1 MMGLMASDETR
12 TETRTKTRTETRT
25 ETQTGTGAQGRA
37 GGVVSEVPGEA
48 SATRAWTTWTTR
60 LLILGIVLA
69 AVNLRPAITSLGA
82 LLEEVRDGLGMSGSI
97 AGLLTSVPR
106 SASPSSESPLPGWP
120 AASDPARWSAP
131 AWSPSPRA
139 C

>member
-25 ETQTGTGAQGRA
+25 ETQTGTQTGAGAQGRA

-82 LLEEVRDGLGMSGSI
+82 LLEEVRDG
-97 AGLLTSVPR
+97 
-106 SASPSSESPLPGWP
+106 SA
-120 AASDPARWSAP
+120 
-131 AWSPSPRA
+131 
-139 C
+139 